1 MEFDESRPYQP
12 GDDPRNIDWRV
23 TARSTEAY
31 TKLFREERERPVLIM
46 LDLRSTMHFATQGAF
61 KSVQASNAAAL
72 IAWAAHHRG
81 DRLGGL
87 VFGDTTHREL
97 KPKLGRQAALRYVHQ
112 LVEHPDWIVDEHAPV
127 PDLEPALTQ
136 AMSSLRRV
144 TRPGSL
150 VVILSDFIGF
160 SRAAQ
165 SYLAGI
171 ARHNEVL
178 AVFISDP
185 LEQELPPPG
194 RYRLVS
200 HDEEMAIDTYAAGAR
215 RDYHRAFE
223 QRSEA
228 LEQFC
233 QRYGVHLMRMST
245 RDDPVQSLQKS
256 LGRRVV

>member
-1 MEFDESRPYQP
+1 
-12 GDDPRNIDWRV
+12 
-23 TARSTEAY
+23 
-31 TKLFREERERPVLIM
+31 
-46 LDLRSTMHFATQGAF
+46 
-61 KSVQASNAAAL
+61 
-72 IAWAAHHRG
+72 
-81 DRLGGL
+81 
-87 VFGDTTHREL
+87 
-97 KPKLGRQAALRYVHQ
+97 
-112 LVEHPDWIVDEHAPV
+112 
-127 PDLEPALTQ
+127 
-136 AMSSLRRV
+136 
-144 TRPGSL
+144 
-150 VVILSDFIGF
+150 VILSDFIGF